1 MTHWWHTALQL
12 AAEEREQT
20 GQAVSE
26 QLRDVIICIV
36 AMVLGAVEIALV
48 LAMAK

>member
-20 GQAVSE
+20 GQSADQ
-26 QLRDVIICIV
+26 QLHDLIMTLL
-36 AMVLGAVEIALV
+36 AMALGAVEIALV
-48 LAMAK
+48 LAMAP

>member
-1 MTHWWHTALQL
+1 MIQWWHTALQL

-26 QLRDVIICIV
+26 QLHDFIICMV
-36 AMVLGAVEIALV
+36 AMVLGVVEIALV
-48 LAMAK
+48 LAMGK